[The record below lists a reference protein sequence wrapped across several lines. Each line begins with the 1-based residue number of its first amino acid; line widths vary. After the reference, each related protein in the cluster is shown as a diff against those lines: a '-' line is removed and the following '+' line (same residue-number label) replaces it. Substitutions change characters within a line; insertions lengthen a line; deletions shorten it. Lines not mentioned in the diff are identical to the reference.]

1 MGFMLWYPFSMHD
14 IGGGLMKKGI
24 LITNGFVGEES
35 FKSLFRSL
43 MEAAEK
49 ENIAIEQRGND
60 GLLFDIGSGRPL
72 FDIDRYCFG
81 IFWDKD
87 IMLGQMLEKCGLR
100 LFNSAEAVALCDDK
114 ALTHAALSGRLPMP
128 KTIPVPQTYKY
139 VGYGD
144 MGFLKRAAGYLGLP
158 MVIKECRGSFGK
170 QVYLAQS
177 EEQAAEI
184 IRSHEA
190 TPMIMQRAVTESFG
204 RDIRIYVVG
213 GEVMGAMQRSNG
225 RDFRANIANGGSAE
239 AYSPSGEEK
248 RLALEAV
255 RLLGLDF
262 GGVDILHSK
271 DGPLLCEVNSNA
283 HFAGMEKSTGAD
295 ISGAIMRH
303 IKRELE
309 K

>member
-1 MGFMLWYPFSMHD
+1 
-14 IGGGLMKKGI
+14 MKKGM

-35 FKSLFRSL
+35 FKSLFRAL

-49 ENIAIEQRGND
+49 ENIAIEQQSND
-60 GLLFDIGSGRPL
+60 SLLFDIASGEPL
-72 FDIDRYCFG
+72 FDIDRYSFG

-100 LFNSAEAVALCDDK
+100 LFNSARAVALCDDK

-128 KTIPVPQTYKY
+128 RTVPVPQTYKY
-139 VGYGD
+139 VGYGE
-144 MGFLKRAAGYLGLP
+144 MAFLKRAAEYLGLP
-158 MVIKECRGSFGK
+158 LIIKECRGSFGK
-170 QVYLAQS
+170 QVYLADT

-184 IRSHEA
+184 IRAHEA
-190 TPMIMQRAVTESFG
+190 TPMIMQQAVRESFG
-204 RDIRIYVVG
+204 RDMRIYVVG

-225 RDFRANIANGGSAE
+225 RDFRANIANGGSGE
-239 AYSPSGEEK
+239 AYVPSDEEK
-248 RLALEAV
+248 HLALEAV

-262 GGVDILHSK
+262 GGVDILHSQE
-271 DGPLLCEVNSNA
+271 GPLLCEVNSNA

-295 ISGAIMRH
+295 ISGAIMRY
-303 IKRELE
+303 IRSELE